1 MPHQNRFVEFLRHYG
16 PIPASDNMYD
26 ELIQAEIARSE
37 VHPPIQI
44 PPSRLAKLVANF
56 HSDTPTNVI
65 LTGTA
70 GDGKTY
76 HCRRL
81 WQDLGGDVAEW
92 EIGRKVC
99 SIELPVSRRRLELV
113 KDLSELTVAD
123 KDAFFPGFSAAVA
136 GTLNDPVY
144 LVAANDGQLV
154 ASWREW
160 ADVHDA
166 ETRHIFNA
174 IEGMLVENRTHHSE
188 LNVQLYNLS
197 LVDASQHFESIVTE
211 LVEHVQWERCNG
223 CELFSPDGITS
234 CPIRINRERLRGRP
248 HNRIFRERLAS
259 LLRLAST
266 NRLHSPIRDLLLL
279 VTNIILG
286 DQHVGQ
292 SLLTCRTA
300 HNRAKSGEYSLTNPY
315 TNVFGDNLPEKERDK
330 YQVFS
335 IIGTFGI
342 GHETDNRLDNLL
354 IYDRYAGSDE
364 YKALV
369 SNDPYYG
376 AVCYQA
382 LLDDYLQ
389 GERTQTGTFLQAL
402 EAQRRRLF
410 FSLSDTSSFDAWT
423 LTVFRSARIFMNFV
437 SELDVGN
444 DVASLTDDL
453 VRGLNR
459 TFCGMMIDHGAQVYL
474 SSSGGDGRG
483 RISPI
488 LEQQVRVGPHRRD
501 IYFSFELADDRIT
514 PVIVVR
520 DPALP
525 VNEQVIDRFSLQ
537 ITHFEY
543 LLRVASGI
551 LPASFSRQC
560 FEDFLDFKL
569 RLIERIG
576 DLIGQSE
583 SGQNLSL
590 DTITVDG
597 QGRIQVDDIRI
608 SLDP

>member
-1 MPHQNRFVEFLRHYG
+1 
-16 PIPASDNMYD
+16 MYD

-37 VHPPIQI
+37 VHPAIQI
-44 PPSRLAKLVANF
+44 APARLAKLVANF
-56 HSDTPTNVI
+56 RSETPNNVI

-81 WQDLGGDVAEW
+81 WKDLGGDAAEW
-92 EIGRKVC
+92 EIGHKVC
-99 SIELPVSRRRLELV
+99 SIELPASHRQLVIV

-123 KDAFFPGFSAAVA
+123 KQAFFPRFSAAVA

-154 ASWREW
+154 GGWREW
-160 ADVHDA
+160 AQVHDP
-166 ETRHIFNA
+166 ETLRVFNI
-174 IEGMLVENRTHHSE
+174 IEGMLVENRTRHSQ

-197 LVDASQHFESIVTE
+197 LVDASQHFESIVTQ
-211 LVEHVQWERCNG
+211 LVEHPQWERCDG
-223 CELFSPDGITS
+223 CELLFSDGTTS
-234 CPIRINRERLRGRP
+234 CPIRINRERLRSRS
-248 HNRIFRERLAS
+248 NDRIFRERLAT
-259 LLRLAST
+259 LLRLAAT
-266 NRLHSPIRDLLLL
+266 NRLHLPIRDLLLL

-300 HNRAKSGEYSLTNPY
+300 HNRAKRCEYSLTSPY

-330 YQVFS
+330 YQAFS

-342 GHETDNRLDNLL
+342 GRETDNRLDNLL
-354 IYDRYAGSDE
+354 IYGRYSESEE

-382 LLDDYLQ
+382 PLEDYLQ
-389 GERTQTGTFLQAL
+389 GERAHTETFMQAL

-410 FSLSDTSSFDAWT
+410 FSLPEASSFDAWT
-423 LTVFRSARIFMNFV
+423 LTVFRSARTFMNFV
-437 SELDVGN
+437 GALDVGN
-444 DVASLTDDL
+444 DVASFTGDL

-459 TFCGMMIDHGAQVYL
+459 TFCGMMIDHGTQVYL

-488 LEQQVRVGPHRRD
+488 LEQQVRVGRHRRD

-514 PVIVVR
+514 PLVVVR
-520 DPALP
+520 DPTLTED
-525 VNEQVIDRFSLQ
+525 EQVIDWFRLQ

-543 LLRVASGI
+543 LTRVASGI

-583 SGQNLSL
+583 SAQSLSL

-608 SLDP
+608 SFDS

>member
-1 MPHQNRFVEFLRHYG
+1 
-16 PIPASDNMYD
+16 MYD

-44 PPSRLAKLVANF
+44 TPSCLDKLIANF
-56 HSDTPTNVI
+56 RSENPNNVI

-92 EIGRKVC
+92 EIGHKLC
-99 SIELPVSRRRLELV
+99 SIELPASHRQLIIV

-123 KDAFFPGFSAAVA
+123 KNDFFPRFSAAVA

-160 ADVHDA
+160 AQVHDA
-166 ETRHIFNA
+166 ETLRVFNT
-174 IEGMLVENRTHHSE
+174 IEGMLVENRTRHSQ

-197 LVDASQHFESIVTE
+197 LVDSSLHFESIVTQ

-223 CELFSPDGITS
+223 CELLFSDGTTS
-234 CPIRINRERLRGRP
+234 CPIRINRERLRSRSN
-248 HNRIFRERLAS
+248 NRIFRERLAT
-259 LLRLAST
+259 LLRLAAT
-266 NRLHSPIRDLLLL
+266 NRLHLPIRDLLLL

-300 HNRAKSGEYSLTNPY
+300 HNRAKGCEYSLTNPY

-330 YQVFS
+330 YQAFS
-335 IIGTFGI
+335 IIGTFRI
-342 GHETDNRLDNLL
+342 GRETDNRLDNLL
-354 IYDRYAGSDE
+354 IYGRYNESEE

-382 LLDDYLQ
+382 PLEDYLQ
-389 GERTQTGTFLQAL
+389 GERAHTETFMQAL

-410 FSLSDTSSFDAWT
+410 FSLPEASSFDAWT
-423 LTVFRSARIFMNFV
+423 LTVFRSARTFMNFV
-437 SELDVGN
+437 GALDIGN
-444 DVASLTDDL
+444 DVASFTGDL

-459 TFCGMMIDHGAQVYL
+459 TFCGMMIDHGTQVYL

-488 LEQQVRVGPHRRD
+488 LEQQVRVGRHRRD

-514 PVIVVR
+514 PLVVVR
-520 DPALP
+520 DPTLP
-525 VNEQVIDRFSLQ
+525 EDEQVIDRFRLQ

-543 LLRVASGI
+543 LTRVASGI

-583 SGQNLSL
+583 SAQSLSL

-608 SLDP
+608 SFDS

>member
-1 MPHQNRFVEFLRHYG
+1 
-16 PIPASDNMYD
+16 MYD

-37 VHPPIQI
+37 VHPAIQI
-44 PPSRLAKLVANF
+44 APARLAKLVANF
-56 HSDTPTNVI
+56 RSETPNNVI

-81 WQDLGGDVAEW
+81 WKDLGGDAAEW
-92 EIGRKVC
+92 EIGHKVC
-99 SIELPVSRRRLELV
+99 SIELPASHRQLVIV

-123 KDAFFPGFSAAVA
+123 KQAFFPRFSAAVA

-154 ASWREW
+154 GSWREW
-160 ADVHDA
+160 AQVHDP
-166 ETRHIFNA
+166 ETLRVFNI
-174 IEGMLVENRTHHSE
+174 IEGMLVENRTRHSQ

-197 LVDASQHFESIVTE
+197 LVDASQHFESIVTQ
-211 LVEHVQWERCNG
+211 LVEHPQWERCDG
-223 CELFSPDGITS
+223 CELLFSDGTTS
-234 CPIRINRERLRGRP
+234 CPIRINRERLRSRS
-248 HNRIFRERLAS
+248 NDRIFRERLAT
-259 LLRLAST
+259 LLRLAAT
-266 NRLHSPIRDLLLL
+266 NRLHLPIRDLLLL

-300 HNRAKSGEYSLTNPY
+300 HNRAKRCEYSLTSPY

-330 YQVFS
+330 YQAFS

-342 GHETDNRLDNLL
+342 GRETDNRLDNLL
-354 IYDRYAGSDE
+354 IYGRYSESEE

-382 LLDDYLQ
+382 PLEDYLQ
-389 GERTQTGTFLQAL
+389 GERAHTETFMQAL

-410 FSLSDTSSFDAWT
+410 FSLPEASSFDAWT
-423 LTVFRSARIFMNFV
+423 LTVFRSARTFMNFV
-437 SELDVGN
+437 GALDVGN
-444 DVASLTDDL
+444 DVASFTGDL

-459 TFCGMMIDHGAQVYL
+459 TFCGMMIDHGTQVYL

-488 LEQQVRVGPHRRD
+488 LEQQVRVGRHRRD

-514 PVIVVR
+514 PLVVVR
-520 DPALP
+520 DPTLTED
-525 VNEQVIDRFSLQ
+525 EQVIDWFRLQ

-543 LLRVASGI
+543 LTRVASGI

-583 SGQNLSL
+583 SAQSLSL

-608 SLDP
+608 SFDS

>member
-1 MPHQNRFVEFLRHYG
+1 
-16 PIPASDNMYD
+16 MYD

-44 PPSRLAKLVANF
+44 TPSCLAKLIANF
-56 HSDTPTNVI
+56 RSENPNNVI

-92 EIGRKVC
+92 EIGLKLC
-99 SIELPVSRRRLELV
+99 SIELPASHRQLIIV

-123 KDAFFPGFSAAVA
+123 KNDFFPRFSAAVA

-160 ADVHDA
+160 AQVHDA
-166 ETRHIFNA
+166 ETLRVFNT
-174 IEGMLVENRTHHSE
+174 IEGMLVENRTRHSQ

-197 LVDASQHFESIVTE
+197 LVDSSLHFESIVTQ

-223 CELFSPDGITS
+223 CELLFSDGTTS
-234 CPIRINRERLRGRP
+234 CPIRINRERLRSRSN
-248 HNRIFRERLAS
+248 NRIFRERLAT
-259 LLRLAST
+259 LLRLAAT
-266 NRLHSPIRDLLLL
+266 NRLHLPIRDLLLL

-300 HNRAKSGEYSLTNPY
+300 HNRAKGCEYSLTNPY

-330 YQVFS
+330 YQAFS
-335 IIGTFGI
+335 IIGTFRI

-354 IYDRYAGSDE
+354 IYGRYNESEE

-382 LLDDYLQ
+382 PLEDYLQ
-389 GERTQTGTFLQAL
+389 GERAHTETFMQAL

-410 FSLSDTSSFDAWT
+410 FSLPEASSFDAWT
-423 LTVFRSARIFMNFV
+423 LTVFRSARTFMNFV
-437 SELDVGN
+437 GALDVGN
-444 DVASLTDDL
+444 DVAS
-453 VRGLNR
+453 
-459 TFCGMMIDHGAQVYL
+459 
-474 SSSGGDGRG
+474 
-483 RISPI
+483 
-488 LEQQVRVGPHRRD
+488 
-501 IYFSFELADDRIT
+501 
-514 PVIVVR
+514 
-520 DPALP
+520 
-525 VNEQVIDRFSLQ
+525 
-537 ITHFEY
+537 
-543 LLRVASGI
+543 
-551 LPASFSRQC
+551 
-560 FEDFLDFKL
+560 FLDGVAQTAAAAVSTAQ
-569 RLIERIG
+569 RL
-576 DLIGQSE
+576 QSLF
-583 SGQNLSL
+583 QQ
-590 DTITVDG
+590 D
-597 QGRIQVDDIRI
+597 QGRIQQQGRAAGSALRVHEALKERPVRSVPEAAAHAGLSFPAAANAMRTLERAGIVRELTGRRRNRLFAYDRYVSII
-608 SLDP
+608 SEGT